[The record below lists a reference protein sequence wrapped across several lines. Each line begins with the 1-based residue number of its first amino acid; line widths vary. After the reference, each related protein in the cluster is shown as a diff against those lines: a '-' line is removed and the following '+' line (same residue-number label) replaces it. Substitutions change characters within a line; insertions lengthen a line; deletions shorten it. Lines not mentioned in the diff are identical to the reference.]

1 MKRQPA
7 LYLRLEI
14 QDKYMESA
22 IKEEV
27 PWSSDSEKQKMCPA
41 WLQTGS
47 CIWLCNSLVTQNSGP
62 DSERWHLFN
71 HCPTHPFLN
80 RHLLAW
86 SEDTVFPSSDHQ
98 EKRRDLRGTAVPCV
112 TRPPLTP
119 ADAPRGFGSEQGSD
133 SSCPALKNLQ
143 HLWNIYM
150 FAVCV
155 YMCVSVTD
163 YTVAFYAYIKGY
175 TYM

>member
-112 TRPPLTP
+112 TRLLSHLQTRH
-119 ADAPRGFGSEQGSD
+119 AALVLNTAPIH
-133 SSCPALKNLQ
+133 PVLLLKTFSTYG
-143 HLWNIYM
+143 IYICLL
-150 FAVCV
+150 CV
-155 YMCVSVTD
+155 YICVCL
-163 YTVAFYAYIKGY
+163 
-175 TYM
+175 